1 MRQFVVL
8 SAAKDLHVLSRGSSA
23 ALATTC
29 LCILLACGAPPSTAA
44 SPAGVRVAVDT
55 TFYDASG
62 TTPREWLVSARRSAA
77 EAGVRVPFLATT
89 GWSTRWTYASSRV
102 TSIGC
107 ETRFPVVSLNIK
119 FVMPRLVADSVVST
133 EDRLEW
139 LRFMHSLWSHEQGHA
154 LRGVRAA
161 AEIHDSLE
169 RLHTAACTQLS
180 PALSE
185 AVRKVLEKYTT
196 LQAAYDTRTQ
206 HGARQGAM
214 IIPVRGARLAVDT
227 TFRDTV
233 P

>member
-1 MRQFVVL
+1 MK
-8 SAAKDLHVLSRGSSA
+8 SGSFA
-23 ALATTC
+23 ALATTSFC
-29 LCILLACGAPPSTAA
+29 LLLACGGPPSTAA
-44 SPAGVRVAVDT
+44 SPAGVRVSTDT

-62 TTPREWLVSARRSAA
+62 TTPREWLASSRRSAA
-77 EAGVRVPFLATT
+77 AAGVTIPFLATT
-89 GWSTRWTYASSRV
+89 GWSTRWTFASSRV

-107 ETRFPVVSLNIK
+107 EAKLPTVSLSIK

-139 LRFMHSLWSHEQGHA
+139 LRFTHSLWSHEEGHA
-154 LRGVRAA
+154 IRGVRAA
-161 AEIHDSLE
+161 AEIRDSLQ
-169 RLHTAACTQLS
+169 RIHTSACTQLS

-196 LQAAYDTRTQ
+196 LQAAYDARTQ

-214 IIPVRGARLAVDT
+214 IIPVRGARLAIDT
-227 TFRDTV
+227 TYRDTV